1 MVVGGKLLDAERL
14 TTSNDLNN
22 ILDGWFYFVDGN
34 NPGNAYPGHDN
45 CLLFQNTLK
54 NRGFKVQIIFCE
66 NSKSV
71 ICRMKAGGGWGKW
84 AVVFSL
90 S

>member
-1 MVVGGKLLDAERL
+1 MGGKLLDAERL

-34 NPGNAYPGHDN
+34 NPENAYPGYDN

>member
-1 MVVGGKLLDAERL
+1 MSVGGKLLDAELL
-14 TTSNDLNN
+14 TASSDLNN

-34 NPGNAYPGHDN
+34 NPGNTYPGHDN

-66 NSKSV
+66 NSKSI
-71 ICRMKAGGGWGKW
+71 ICRMKTGSVWGKW
-84 AVVFSL
+84 AVVFSF